1 MIPAQVIAA
10 PRASRDESEIEMSPA
25 CHRILRRA
33 ICIAAGLLGIAPVV
47 ADYAD
52 VVLHDGTILR
62 GDVEQQG
69 GIVVLHTL
77 VGDVRF
83 PADRVIRIL
92 PIAASSALSAASAP
106 ATPTPTSTPAENAA
120 SEPASTGLTP
130 PPKITPRDI
139 NRIRLGEMD
148 VQGEPERVRVT
159 FTRRD
164 DQPLLED
171 VVSAEIAAMEAP
183 DPRWRETLARGRP
196 HEKLAVI
203 LAATGLKHADRI
215 ELRGETRVFDRFR
228 KRVLPYVNKGCAR
241 AGCHIGPE
249 ARVFRLPDGS
259 RASDSYAFVTFLI
272 LDSLRTRDGFLI
284 DREFPA
290 HSILAQFMLAR
301 DVAEVPHPE
310 VERGRVAP
318 VFHSRRDRRY
328 EELID
333 WIASLRD
340 QRPDYG
346 LEYRLPEWATA
357 EPAAAEASPN
367 AEGATAG
374 DGPE

>member
-1 MIPAQVIAA
+1 MPRVCRQV
-10 PRASRDESEIEMSPA
+10 
-25 CHRILRRA
+25 LRGA
-33 ICIAAGLLGIAPVV
+33 LCVAAGLLSAAPLA

-52 VVLHDGTILR
+52 VVLRDGTVLR

-69 GIVVLHTL
+69 GVIVLHTL

-83 PADRVIRIL
+83 PSDRVVRIL
-92 PIAASSALSAASAP
+92 PVSAPPAAPPASEPATPSSASAP
-106 ATPTPTSTPAENAA
+106 AT
-120 SEPASTGLTP
+120 EPAGESVPEGLAP
-130 PPKITPRDI
+130 PPRISPRDI
-139 NRIRLGEMD
+139 NRIRLGEIN
-148 VQGEPERVRVT
+148 VGGEPERVRVT

-241 AGCHIGPE
+241 SGCHSGPE

-259 RASDSYAFVTFLI
+259 RASESYAFVTFLI
-272 LDSLRTRDGFLI
+272 LDSLRTPDGFLI

-340 QRPDYG
+340 ERPDYG
-346 LEYRLPEWATA
+346 LEYRLPEWATVKPAA
-357 EPAAAEASPN
+357 EPPPGVAPASGENAAP
-367 AEGATAG
+367 
-374 DGPE
+374 D